1 MRLPV
6 PQMDGV
12 RVSRPA
18 SPEMEYRVLYHTG
31 HINKLDEIIKLLNW
45 EVSASLNAKG
55 QLVGGL
61 SICPVGDM
69 CCQVIISQA
78 MVYPRA
84 ASPEPLR

>member
-1 MRLPV
+1 
-6 PQMDGV
+6 MDGV

-18 SPEMEYRVLYHTG
+18 SPEMEYGVIYHTG
-31 HINKLDEIIKLLNW
+31 HINKLDEIIKLLKW
-45 EVSASLNAKG
+45 EVNHSLSNNNKG

-61 SICPVGDM
+61 SICPVGDS
-69 CCQVIISQA
+69 CCQVIVSQA